1 MLRSAHPSFPTLT
14 LLLHHLACMAGVW
27 KQERTEHTRQTR
39 EGRGSLSPRVS
50 PRTRN
55 SLPRR
60 RSQRFVTRSCR
71 NAWRIPKKR
80 LRGRLLRIRSFLRPL
95 LPSACYVQAI
105 HHFIYK
111 QPLITHA
118 NYVISCFYFLFS
130 IFNISLSSSSFDYF
144 YTQLHCKYVSCSS
157 SKSNNV
163 TIYYFFLQRKNRTAT
178 TFFYRRFKDSL

>member
-1 MLRSAHPSFPTLT
+1 MLRSAHPSFPSLT

-27 KQERTEHTRQTR
+27 KQERTERARQTR
-39 EGRGSLSPRVS
+39 EGRGSLSPGVS

-55 SLPRR
+55 SLPGR
-60 RSQRFVTRSCR
+60 RSQGFVTRSCR
-71 NAWRIPKKR
+71 NAWRIPKNDCV
-80 LRGRLLRIRSFLRPL
+80 GGYCASRSFLRPL

-118 NYVISCFYFLFS
+118 NYVISCFFA

-144 YTQLHCKYVSCSS
+144 YTQLHCKYVSCS
-157 SKSNNV
+157 
-163 TIYYFFLQRKNRTAT
+163 
-178 TFFYRRFKDSL
+178 

>member
-1 MLRSAHPSFPTLT
+1 MLRSAHPSFPSLT

-71 NAWRIPKKR
+71 NAWRIPKNDCV
-80 LRGRLLRIRSFLRPL
+80 GGYCASRSFLRPL

-118 NYVISCFYFLFS
+118 NYVISCFFFRFLIFHYHHHHLIIS
-130 IFNISLSSSSFDYF
+130 IHSFIVNTCHVHNLSL
-144 YTQLHCKYVSCSS
+144 TM
-157 SKSNNV
+157 
-163 TIYYFFLQRKNRTAT
+163 
-178 TFFYRRFKDSL
+178 